1 MKWLC
6 IWLIRFYRR
15 FISPLKGRPVC
26 RFTPSCSAY
35 GLEAFQKRG
44 FFVGFYL
51 TVRRILRC
59 HPFNPGGYDPV
70 PEKGQPIRSKKRK
83 DKNKKEPKL
92 ICEDY
97 LMRRERRRTFSRSE
111 NTTDGSD
118 KRPDDSSV

>member
-15 FISPLKGRPVC
+15 FISPLKGRPTC

-35 GLEAFQKRG
+35 GLEAFTKRG
-44 FFVGFYL
+44 FFVGMFL

-70 PEKGQPIRSKKRK
+70 PEKGQPIRSKKRQ
-83 DKNKKEPKL
+83 NETKEEPPL

-97 LMRRERRRTFSRSE
+97 ILRRERHTRAPDGDADAPQAE
-111 NTTDGSD
+111 N
-118 KRPDDSSV
+118 DDTRD

>member
-15 FISPLKGRPVC
+15 FISPLKGRPTC
-26 RFTPSCSAY
+26 RFTPTCSAY

-44 FFVGFYL
+44 FFVGLYL

-70 PEKGQPIRSKKRK
+70 PEKGQSIRSKKRK
-83 DKNKKEPKL
+83 NEPKDEPKL
-92 ICEDY
+92 ICEDFV
-97 LMRRERRRTFSRSE
+97 LRRQ
-111 NTTDGSD
+111 
-118 KRPDDSSV
+118 RPDKASDEEADDSQTAHDTIRD

>member
-6 IWLIRFYRR
+6 IWLIRFYQR
-15 FISPLKGRPVC
+15 FISPLKGRPTC

-35 GLEAFQKRG
+35 GLEAFRKRG
-44 FFVGFYL
+44 FFVGAFL

-59 HPFNPGGYDPV
+59 NPFNPGGYDPV

-83 DKNKKEPKL
+83 DTKEEEPKL

-97 LMRRERRRTFSRSE
+97 LARRERHGQPSE
-111 NTTDGSD
+111 TDEAESQ
-118 KRPDDSSV
+118 PQNDDSRD

>member
-83 DKNKKEPKL
+83 DQTKKEPKL

-97 LMRRERRRTFSRSE
+97 LLRRERHGTASRTEES
-111 NTTDGSD
+111 DGSA
-118 KRPDDSSV
+118 RHDDTRA